1 MYLLKIKMPLSVM
14 VVLFLSCSKTIA
26 SINIKELKAIDSNNC
41 LNNCSVKLVTQ
52 TINSTLFYCFSKNPV
67 HISNNV
73 INFTF
78 TKQQYCELTK

>member
-1 MYLLKIKMPLSVM
+1 MPLSVM
-14 VVLFLSCSKTIA
+14 VILFLSCSKAIA
-26 SINIKELKAIDSNNC
+26 SFNIKELKAIDINPC
-41 LNNCSVKLVTQ
+41 LNNCVTKLIWQ
-52 TINSTLFYCFSKNPV
+52 TINSTLFYYFSKNPI